1 MSFQTIGS
9 VTSARTVKRIP
20 FAAVTENLRENPE
33 FRNVIGIP
41 DGRPFDA
48 DHLALSYAPAVYS
61 GTTQIAPACVV
72 ATYDPAGGL
81 SARKV
86 RGRKPGSKKSTD

>member
-9 VTSARTVKRIP
+9 VASARIVKRIP
-20 FAAVTENLRENPE
+20 FLAVAENLRENPE
-33 FRNVIGIP
+33 FRTVIGIP
-41 DGRPFDA
+41 EGRAFDA

-81 SARKV
+81 SARKT
-86 RGRKPGSKKSTD
+86 RGRKPGSKKSAD